1 MSFQVDNVKS
11 VHVIGAVFA
20 FIVGGVYFYIQAYIS
35 WYAKDIPGSSK
46 LVRIAQL
53 IICAL
58 YAVFAIIGSKI
69 AFIIILKCLIYIIFW
84 YNSIRDVF
92 TLQRIILRPS
102 IYTLIFSHNFSL

>member
-46 LVRIAQL
+46 LVRMAQL

-69 AFIIILKCLIYIIFW
+69 AFMLDLYYLLIQFYSGCFHTATHYSKTVYI
-84 YNSIRDVF
+84 
-92 TLQRIILRPS
+92 
-102 IYTLIFSHNFSL
+102 NFDFQS